1 MSETIDERIMM
12 SADKAPAAAV
22 LEAIEKNFPGTRC
35 QVVATGIYQLM
46 GWENEQGYQYRSAAI
61 LVEGMTLE
69 MVKWLDSTDPY
80 TIWDEPNDD
89 EWPKNH
95 YILVT
100 GQAELAAGS
109 EDIVEVRLSS
119 YEEIKD
125 EISANVKA
133 VQAGANAL
141 ESKHQKTLNEWK
153 VIQKEKED
161 TV

>member
-1 MSETIDERIMM
+1 MNETIDERIMM
-12 SADKAPAAAV
+12 SADKAPAEAV
-22 LEAIEKNFPGTRC
+22 LEAIERHFPGTRC

-80 TIWDEPNDD
+80 TIWPEPNED

-95 YILVT
+95 CILVT

-109 EDIVEVRLSS
+109 EDTVEVRLLS

-125 EISANVKA
+125 EISTSVKA
-133 VQAGANAL
+133 VQAKAVEL

>member
-1 MSETIDERIMM
+1 MDERIMM
-12 SADKAPAAAV
+12 SADKAPVEAV

-46 GWENEQGYQYRSAAI
+46 GHEDEQGYQYGSAAI
-61 LVEGMTLE
+61 LVEGMTYE
-69 MVKWLDSTDPY
+69 MAKWLENADPY
-80 TIWDEPNDD
+80 TIWDEPDSS

-100 GQAELAAGS
+100 GQAYPITRI
-109 EDIVEVRLSS
+109 EDIVEVRLFS

-125 EISANVKA
+125 EIDARIKA
-133 VQAGANAL
+133 IQEGFSSWLA
-141 ESKHQKTLNEWK
+141 SHQKTLNEWT
-153 VIQKEKED
+153 VVQKEKED